1 MSEYARSKFKAER
14 GLRSIAAGCRM
25 EVVILRPPL
34 VYGPNAKGNFA
45 NLVRLTNLGIPLP
58 LSKIKNKR
66 AFISIDNLVHLVITC
81 LDHPKAANQIFLASD
96 DHDMSTTEFI
106 NHLAKAFGKPSR
118 LFYFPTQLLVAVSY
132 NRTKCSV
139 SQPL

>member
-1 MSEYARSKFKAER
+1 
-14 GLRSIAAGCRM
+14 M

-81 LDHPKAANQIFLASD
+81 LDHRQKQPTKYFLRV
-96 DHDMSTTEFI
+96 MIMTC
-106 NHLAKAFGKPSR
+106 
-118 LFYFPTQLLVAVSY
+118 QLL
-132 NRTKCSV
+132 N
-139 SQPL
+139 L